1 MPTSTSSPSVSM
13 AWRVM
18 RQLGRVVVILLAS
31 VLVTW
36 ATIAVASSPAG
47 DSLTAAM
54 APAVAK
60 PGGAPRPLAP
70 PSTGQAEPGAAARPA
85 GPGGVPGGRNVPSP
99 QRGLPDLLKY
109 GGIMAGATLAAVL
122 ILRARRPRPRRRQVS
137 A

>member
-1 MPTSTSSPSVSM
+1 
-13 AWRVM
+13 M

-60 PGGAPRPLAP
+60 PGGAPRPSAP
-70 PSTGQAEPGAAARPA
+70 PSTVQAEPGAAARPA
-85 GPGGVPGGRNVPSP
+85 GPGGVSGGRNVPSL

-109 GGIMAGATLAAVL
+109 GGIMAGATLVVVL